1 MLHLG
6 ELWAQGAAAVGVSG
20 EWGKG
25 RGSGGRGGGGGG
37 GHHLLGEASE
47 ASLQR
52 VFVQEEGVV
61 VELQR
66 AEREL
71 ERLRGKEG
79 GG

>member
-1 MLHLG
+1 M
-6 ELWAQGAAAVGVSG
+6 SG
-20 EWGKG
+20 EWG
-25 RGSGGRGGGGGG
+25 RGAGAGGEAAAVAAARGG
-37 GHHLLGEASE
+37 GHHLLGEAPE